1 MLSLLQ
7 YFSIADVEALISTDV
22 ADYEEDIYD
31 TTDVEL
37 DCLLPTGIYI
47 PLYVDRWITV
57 REVKQVS
64 EQTSVPE
71 RSNVL
76 AFSQPQNK

>member
-64 EQTSVPE
+64 E
-71 RSNVL
+71 
-76 AFSQPQNK
+76 

>member
-7 YFSIADVEALISTDV
+7 FFSIADVEALISTDV

-71 RSNVL
+71 RRKVL